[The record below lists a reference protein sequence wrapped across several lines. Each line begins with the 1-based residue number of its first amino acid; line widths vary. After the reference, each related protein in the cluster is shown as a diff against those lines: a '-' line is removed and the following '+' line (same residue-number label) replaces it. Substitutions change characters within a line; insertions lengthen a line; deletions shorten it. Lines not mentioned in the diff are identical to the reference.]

1 MLMSLQFAVLP
12 IMLSS
17 KLLPELESEEAALK
31 DQMLAGIA
39 NLPVHMQIDKIQV
52 L

>member
-1 MLMSLQFAVLP
+1 
-12 IMLSS
+12 MLSS